1 MLNLAAIDRHWT
13 LFLDRDG
20 VLNIE
25 KENDYIYH
33 RGEFTLYDGALEA
46 LGILQQYFGRL
57 ILATNQRGVEKGLMT
72 ETDLHDIHAYL
83 QEMLAGRGLKPLD
96 GIYYNTS
103 LLNDHPDRK
112 PQAGMALR
120 AQIDFPAIRFDQSVM
135 VGNNISDMQFG
146 RNAGMHTVFVGTT
159 TPVAGLLP
167 HPAIDL
173 AFNDLL
179 NFALA
184 LQAARNR

>member
-1 MLNLAAIDRHWT
+1 MLDLAAINSNWT

-25 KENDYIYH
+25 KIDDYIYH
-33 RGEFTLYDGALEA
+33 RGEFRLYENTLEA
-46 LGILQQYFGRL
+46 LAILQPVFGHSVL
-57 ILATNQRGVEKGLMT
+57 VTNQRGVEKGLMT
-72 ETDLHDIHAYL
+72 EEALLDIHRHL
-83 QEMLAGRGLKPLD
+83 QEQLAGHGIKPLD

-112 PQAGMALR
+112 PQTGMALR
-120 AQIDFPAIRFDQSVM
+120 AQADFPDICFSKSLM
-135 VGNNISDMQFG
+135 VGNNLSDMFFG
-146 RNAGMHTVFVGTT
+146 RNAGMHTVFVKTT
-159 TPVAGLLP
+159 KPGIALP

-184 LQAARNR
+184 LRAARNR